1 MVDDSK
7 EQYFLNTIELTK
19 TTTIPTK
26 PAQVQTIQNH
36 RRGSGHEVSLW
47 TKKLFAAETC

>member
-1 MVDDSK
+1 MTPRK
-7 EQYFLNTIELTK
+7 QYFLNTTEPTK

-36 RRGSGHEVSLW
+36 RRGSGHEVPLL